1 MSRCRLFLPGLA
13 LVLILTGCGF
23 HATRYT
29 WVGDETKLPQV
40 NLACAR
46 DIQKAGPVEGAAK
59 HNPFTGKLVGG
70 AVPTLYKDCL
80 ARHGYLRTRT
90 DDVALVWDEPLR
102 RWRPDP
108 TCGKPDQTCLWV
120 EPNGE
125 VWGIAPLPAALSGTK
140 TPASLPRR

>member
-1 MSRCRLFLPGLA
+1 MMRYLFAGVGA
-13 LVLILTGCGF
+13 LLLLTGCGL

-46 DIQKAGPVEGAAK
+46 DMQNAGSAPVAGAAK

-70 AVPTLYKDCL
+70 TLPTLYKACVEKY
-80 ARHGYLRTRT
+80 GYRRIKT
-90 DDVALVWDEPLR
+90 DDVALAWDERLR

-120 EPNGE
+120 EPNGD
-125 VWGIAPLPAALSGTK
+125 VWGVAPLPS
-140 TPASLPRR
+140 R

>member
-13 LVLILTGCGF
+13 LLLILTGCGF

-70 AVPTLYKDCL
+70 AVPTLYKDCV
-80 ARHGYLRTRT
+80 ARHGYLRTKI

-108 TCGKPDQTCLWV
+108 TCGKADQTCLWV

>member
-1 MSRCRLFLPGLA
+1 MMRYLFAGVGA
-13 LVLILTGCGF
+13 LLLLTGCGL
-23 HATRYT
+23 HAARYT

-46 DIQKAGPVEGAAK
+46 DMQNTGSAPVAGAAK

-70 AVPTLYKDCL
+70 ALPTLYKACVEKY
-80 ARHGYLRTRT
+80 GYRRIKT
-90 DDVALVWDEPLR
+90 DDVALAWDEKLR

-120 EPNGE
+120 EPNGD
-125 VWGIAPLPAALSGTK
+125 VWGVAPLPS
-140 TPASLPRR
+140 R